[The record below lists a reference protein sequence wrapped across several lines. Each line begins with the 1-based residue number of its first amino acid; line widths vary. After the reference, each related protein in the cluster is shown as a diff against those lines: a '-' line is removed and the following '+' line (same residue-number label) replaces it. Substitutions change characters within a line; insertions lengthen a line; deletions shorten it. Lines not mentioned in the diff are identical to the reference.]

1 MRKSEQAKIQAKIHG
16 DGDVRGQRTTP
27 ACAGKSVSEPVSSK
41 MANMI
46 LYENYRDGTGRASA
60 KHRTCLPAAC
70 ALETAAPVRAASPD
84 AGLDF
89 LAFPGS
95 RLAKPSAGFTR

>member
-1 MRKSEQAKIQAKIHG
+1 
-16 DGDVRGQRTTP
+16 
-27 ACAGKSVSEPVSSK
+27 

-46 LYENYRDGTGRASA
+46 LYENYGDGTSRASA

-70 ALETAAPVRAASPD
+70 PLETAAPVRAALPD
-84 AGLDF
+84 AGRDF

-95 RLAKPSAGFTR
+95 RLGKLSAGFTR